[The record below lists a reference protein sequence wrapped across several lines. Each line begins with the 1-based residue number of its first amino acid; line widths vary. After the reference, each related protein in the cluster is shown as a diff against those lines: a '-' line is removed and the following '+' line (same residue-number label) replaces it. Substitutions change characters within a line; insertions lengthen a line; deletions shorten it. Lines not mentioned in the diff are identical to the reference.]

1 MSGQKEES
9 GEQSQAE
16 KKSNATVLD
25 NKIPLTRRPQET
37 VSEAATPRIT
47 PPELVAPTSQTKK
60 ETDGAGKAKGQG
72 LPQLARPYVEVT
84 STGTI
89 TSVDI
94 PEPDNSDPTSNSG
107 FSDGA
112 LDAIRNEL
120 EAMPV
125 AASICLF
132 TVQLLG
138 VLAAFRLTI
147 DHIFLEGAAEIS
159 LGLAF
164 WVFWTS
170 VWCLTSVWV
179 GYPLAKALKLENAV
193 KLGLS
198 SGVPLYGPIV
208 IFKLAK
214 KAKGIVLRY

>member
-1 MSGQKEES
+1 MSRQQEGS

-16 KKSNATVLD
+16 KKSTTTGLE

-37 VSEAATPRIT
+37 VFEAATPRIL
-47 PPELVAPTSQTKK
+47 PSELVAPTSQTEK
-60 ETDGAGKAKGQG
+60 ETDGSGKAKGQG
-72 LPQLARPYVEVT
+72 LPQRASPDVEVT

-94 PEPDNSDPTSNSG
+94 PEPENSDPTSNFG

-120 EAMPV
+120 KAMPV
-125 AASICLF
+125 AAAICLF
-132 TVQLLG
+132 TLQLLG
-138 VLAAFRLTI
+138 VLGAFHLTI
-147 DHIFLEGAAEIS
+147 DQIFLRSAAEIS
-159 LGLAF
+159 LGLDIL
-164 WVFWTS
+164 VFWTAI
-170 VWCLTSVWV
+170 WCLTSAWV

-193 KLGLS
+193 KFGLS

-214 KAKGIVLRY
+214 TAKSIVLRY